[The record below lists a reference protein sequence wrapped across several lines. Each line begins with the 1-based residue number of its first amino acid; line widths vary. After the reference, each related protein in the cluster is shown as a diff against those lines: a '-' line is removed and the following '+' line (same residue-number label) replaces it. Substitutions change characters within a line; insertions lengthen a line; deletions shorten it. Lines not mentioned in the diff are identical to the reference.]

1 MTKWH
6 AILLIIPLNLLVV
19 FLASHGCVGQQGD
32 MRGIERRLMQSN
44 QKLAQSGAQQRQE
57 VEALKGEEIPKLRG
71 ELDRALQKMLV
82 LQRKQDDL
90 EQQMA
95 VLKQPAKSELDATLS
110 TQMRESLNALDVKN
124 KADRD
129 QLRGDVNIR
138 LDEINRQMEVLS
150 KDIIDAVQ
158 KTNATLVKNVDG
170 RLEALDVVVGKI
182 LLRLD
187 NLEKQRQPIKKHKQ
201 NR

>member
-6 AILLIIPLNLLVV
+6 AILLIIPLNLLVI
-19 FLASHGCVGQQGD
+19 FLASHGCVAQQAD

-57 VEALKGEEIPKLRG
+57 LEALKGEEIPKLRG

-82 LQRKQDDL
+82 LQSKQDDL

-95 VLKQPAKSELDATLS
+95 VLMQPAKSELDANLS

-170 RLEALDVVVGKI
+170 RLDALDVVVGKI

-187 NLEKQRQPIKKHKQ
+187 NLEKQRQPIQKK
-201 NR
+201 

>member
-6 AILLIIPLNLLVV
+6 AILLIIRLNLLVV
-19 FLASHGCVGQQGD
+19 FLASHGCVAQQAD
-32 MRGIERRLMQSN
+32 TRGIERRLMQSN

-57 VEALKGEEIPKLRG
+57 LEALRGEEIPKLRG

-82 LQRKQDDL
+82 LQSKQDDL

-95 VLKQPAKSELDATLS
+95 VLKQPAKPELDANFY

-138 LDEINRQMEVLS
+138 LDEINRQMEMLS

-170 RLEALDVVVGKI
+170 RLDTLDVVVGKL
-182 LLRLD
+182 LLRMD
-187 NLEKQRQPIKKHKQ
+187 ELEKQRQPIKQ
-201 NR
+201 

>member
-1 MTKWH
+1 
-6 AILLIIPLNLLVV
+6 
-19 FLASHGCVGQQGD
+19 

-57 VEALKGEEIPKLRG
+57 LEALKGEEIPKLRG

-82 LQRKQDDL
+82 LQSKQDDL

-95 VLKQPAKSELDATLS
+95 VLKQPAKPELDANLY

-150 KDIIDAVQ
+150 KDIIDACR
-158 KTNATLVKNVDG
+158 K
-170 RLEALDVVVGKI
+170 
-182 LLRLD
+182 
-187 NLEKQRQPIKKHKQ
+187 PMPPS
-201 NR
+201 

>member
-6 AILLIIPLNLLVV
+6 AILLIIRFNLLVV
-19 FLASHGCVGQQGD
+19 FLASHGCVAQQAD

-57 VEALKGEEIPKLRG
+57 LEALKGEEIPKLRG

-82 LQRKQDDL
+82 LQSKQDDL

-95 VLKQPAKSELDATLS
+95 VLKQPAKPELDGNLY

-170 RLEALDVVVGKI
+170 RLHALDVVVGKI
-182 LLRLD
+182 LLRMD
-187 NLEKQRQPIKKHKQ
+187 KLEKQRQPKKKLK
-201 NR
+201 

>member
-19 FLASHGCVGQQGD
+19 FLASHGCVAQQAD

-57 VEALKGEEIPKLRG
+57 LEALKGEEIPKLRG

-82 LQRKQDDL
+82 LQSKQDDL

-95 VLKQPAKSELDATLS
+95 VLKQPAQSELDAHRS
-110 TQMRESLNALDVKN
+110 TQMRESLNALDVTN
-124 KADRD
+124 TADRD
-129 QLRGDVNIR
+129 QLRDDVNIR

-170 RLEALDVVVGKI
+170 RLDALDVVVGKI

-187 NLEKQRQPIKKHKQ
+187 KLEKQRQPMKNKK
-201 NR
+201 

>member
-19 FLASHGCVGQQGD
+19 FLASHGCVAQQAD
-32 MRGIERRLMQSN
+32 MRGIERRVMQSN

-57 VEALKGEEIPKLRG
+57 LEALKGEEIPKLRG

-82 LQRKQDDL
+82 LQSKQDDL

-95 VLKQPAKSELDATLS
+95 VLKQPPKSELDADLY

-170 RLEALDVVVGKI
+170 RLDALDVVVGKI

-187 NLEKQRQPIKKHKQ
+187 NLEKQRQPIKNKK
-201 NR
+201 

>member
-1 MTKWH
+1 
-6 AILLIIPLNLLVV
+6 
-19 FLASHGCVGQQGD
+19 

-57 VEALKGEEIPKLRG
+57 LEALKGEEIPKLRG

-82 LQRKQDDL
+82 LQSKQDDL

-95 VLKQPAKSELDATLS
+95 VLKQPAKPELDANLY

-170 RLEALDVVVGKI
+170 RLDALDVVVGKI
-182 LLRLD
+182 LLRMD
-187 NLEKQRQPIKKHKQ
+187 KLEKQRQPIKKNKK
-201 NR
+201 

>member
-6 AILLIIPLNLLVV
+6 AILLIIPLNLLVI
-19 FLASHGCVGQQGD
+19 FLASHGCVAQQAD

-57 VEALKGEEIPKLRG
+57 LEALKGEEIPKLRG

-82 LQRKQDDL
+82 LQSKQDDL

-95 VLKQPAKSELDATLS
+95 VLMQPAKSELDANLS

-170 RLEALDVVVGKI
+170 RLDALDVVVGKI

-187 NLEKQRQPIKKHKQ
+187 NLEKQRQPIQNKK
-201 NR
+201 

>member
-19 FLASHGCVGQQGD
+19 FLASHGCVAQQAD
-32 MRGIERRLMQSN
+32 MRDIERRLMQSN

-57 VEALKGEEIPKLRG
+57 LEALKGEEIPKLRG

-82 LQRKQDDL
+82 LQSKQDDL

-95 VLKQPAKSELDATLS
+95 VLMQPAKSELDANLS

-170 RLEALDVVVGKI
+170 RLDALDVVVGKI

-187 NLEKQRQPIKKHKQ
+187 NLEKQRQPIQNKK
-201 NR
+201 

>member
-19 FLASHGCVGQQGD
+19 FLASHGCVAQQAD

-57 VEALKGEEIPKLRG
+57 LEALKGEEIPKLRG

-82 LQRKQDDL
+82 LQSKQDGL

-95 VLKQPAKSELDATLS
+95 VLKQPAKPELDANLYI
-110 TQMRESLNALDVKN
+110 QMRESLNALDVKN

-158 KTNATLVKNVDG
+158 NTNATLMKNVDG
-170 RLEALDVVVGKI
+170 RLDALDVVVGKI

-187 NLEKQRQPIKKHKQ
+187 KLEKQRQPMKKKDKK
-201 NR
+201 

>member
-6 AILLIIPLNLLVV
+6 AILLIIPLHLLVV
-19 FLASHGCVGQQGD
+19 FLASHGCVAQQAD

-57 VEALKGEEIPKLRG
+57 LEALKGEEIPKLRG

-82 LQRKQDDL
+82 LQSKQDDL

-95 VLKQPAKSELDATLS
+95 VLKQPAQSERDAHLS
-110 TQMRESLNALDVKN
+110 TQMRESLNALDVTN
-124 KADRD
+124 TADRD
-129 QLRGDVNIR
+129 QLRDDVNIR

-158 KTNATLVKNVDG
+158 KTHATLVKNVDG
-170 RLEALDVVVGKI
+170 RLDALDVVVGKI

-187 NLEKQRQPIKKHKQ
+187 KLEKQRQPMKNKK
-201 NR
+201 

>member
-6 AILLIIPLNLLVV
+6 AILLIIRLNLLVV
-19 FLASHGCVGQQGD
+19 FLASHGCVAQQAD
-32 MRGIERRLMQSN
+32 TRGIERRLMQSN

-57 VEALKGEEIPKLRG
+57 LEALKGEEIPKLRG

-82 LQRKQDDL
+82 LQSKQDDL
-90 EQQMA
+90 EQQML
-95 VLKQPAKSELDATLS
+95 VLKQPAKPELDATLF
-110 TQMRESLNALDVKN
+110 TEMRESLNALDVKN

-138 LDEINRQMEVLS
+138 LDELNRQMEVLS

-158 KTNATLVKNVDG
+158 KTNATLVKNVDR
-170 RLEALDVVVGKI
+170 RLDALDVVVGKI
-182 LLRLD
+182 LLRMD
-187 NLEKQRQPIKKHKQ
+187 KLEKQRQPKKK

>member
-6 AILLIIPLNLLVV
+6 AILLISPLNLLVV
-19 FLASHGCVGQQGD
+19 FLASHGCVAQQAD
-32 MRGIERRLMQSN
+32 MRGIERRVMQSN

-57 VEALKGEEIPKLRG
+57 LEALKGEEIPKLRG

-82 LQRKQDDL
+82 LQSKQDDL

-95 VLKQPAKSELDATLS
+95 VLKQPAKSEPDANLY

-158 KTNATLVKNVDG
+158 NTNATLVKNVDG
-170 RLEALDVVVGKI
+170 RLDALDVIVGKI
-182 LLRLD
+182 LLRLEK
-187 NLEKQRQPIKKHKQ
+187 LEKQRQPIKNKK
-201 NR
+201 

>member
-6 AILLIIPLNLLVV
+6 AILLIIRLNLLVV
-19 FLASHGCVGQQGD
+19 FLASHGCVAQQAD
-32 MRGIERRLMQSN
+32 TRGIERRLMQSN

-57 VEALKGEEIPKLRG
+57 LEALKGEDIPQLRG

-82 LQRKQDDL
+82 LQSKQDDL

-110 TQMRESLNALDVKN
+110 TQMRESLTALDVKN
-124 KADRD
+124 
-129 QLRGDVNIR
+129 R

-170 RLEALDVVVGKI
+170 RLDALDVVVGKI

-187 NLEKQRQPIKKHKQ
+187 NLEKQRQPIQNKK
-201 NR
+201 

>member
-6 AILLIIPLNLLVV
+6 AILLIMRLNLLVV
-19 FLASHGCVGQQGD
+19 FLASHGCVAQQAD
-32 MRGIERRLMQSN
+32 TRGIERRVMQSN
-44 QKLAQSGAQQRQE
+44 QNLAQSGAQQRQE
-57 VEALKGEEIPKLRG
+57 LEALKGEEIPKLRG

-82 LQRKQDDL
+82 LQSKQDDL

-95 VLKQPAKSELDATLS
+95 VRKQPAKPELDANLY

-138 LDEINRQMEVLS
+138 LDEISRQMEVLS

-170 RLEALDVVVGKI
+170 RLHALDVVVGKI
-182 LLRLD
+182 LLRMD
-187 NLEKQRQPIKKHKQ
+187 KLEKQRQPIKK
-201 NR
+201 

>member
-6 AILLIIPLNLLVV
+6 VIQLIIRLNLFVAV
-19 FLASHGCVGQQGD
+19 LASHGCVAQQAD
-32 MRGIERRLMQSN
+32 TRGIERRLMQSN
-44 QKLAQSGAQQRQE
+44 QELAQSGAQQRQE
-57 VEALKGEEIPKLRG
+57 LEALKGEEIPKLRG

-82 LQRKQDDL
+82 LQGKQDDL
-90 EQQMA
+90 EQQIA
-95 VLKQPAKSELDATLS
+95 VLKQPAMPDLDANLY

-129 QLRGDVNIR
+129 QLRGDVNVR
-138 LDEINRQMEVLS
+138 LDEINRQMEELS

-170 RLEALDVVVGKI
+170 RLDALDVVIGKI
-182 LLRLD
+182 LLRMD
-187 NLEKQRQPIKKHKQ
+187 ELEKQRQPIKKQ
-201 NR
+201 

>member
-6 AILLIIPLNLLVV
+6 AILLIIRLKLLVI
-19 FLASHGCVGQQGD
+19 FLASHGCVAQQAD
-32 MRGIERRLMQSN
+32 IRSIERRLMQSN
-44 QKLAQSGAQQRQE
+44 QELAQSGAQQRQE
-57 VEALKGEEIPKLRG
+57 LEALRGEEIPKLRG
-71 ELDRALQKMLV
+71 ELDRAFQKMLV
-82 LQRKQDDL
+82 LQSKQDDL

-95 VLKQPAKSELDATLS
+95 VLKQPAKSELDANLY

-170 RLEALDVVVGKI
+170 RLDALDVVVGKI
-182 LLRLD
+182 LIRMD
-187 NLEKQRQPIKKHKQ
+187 ELETQRQPIKK
-201 NR
+201 

>member
-1 MTKWH
+1 
-6 AILLIIPLNLLVV
+6 
-19 FLASHGCVGQQGD
+19 

-57 VEALKGEEIPKLRG
+57 LEALKGEEIPKLRG

-82 LQRKQDDL
+82 LQSKQDDL

-95 VLKQPAKSELDATLS
+95 VLKQPAKPELDGNLY

-124 KADRD
+124 EADRD

-170 RLEALDVVVGKI
+170 RLHALDVVVGKI
-182 LLRLD
+182 LLRMD
-187 NLEKQRQPIKKHKQ
+187 KLEKQRQPKKKLK
-201 NR
+201 

>member
-19 FLASHGCVGQQGD
+19 FLASHGCVAQQAD
-32 MRGIERRLMQSN
+32 MRDIERRLMQSN

-57 VEALKGEEIPKLRG
+57 LEALKGEEIPKLRG

-82 LQRKQDDL
+82 LQSKQDDL

-95 VLKQPAKSELDATLS
+95 VLKQPAKSELDANLS

-170 RLEALDVVVGKI
+170 RLDALDVVVGKI

-187 NLEKQRQPIKKHKQ
+187 NLEKQRKPIKNKK
-201 NR
+201 

>member
-6 AILLIIPLNLLVV
+6 AILLIIRLNLLVV
-19 FLASHGCVGQQGD
+19 FLASHGCVAPQAD
-32 MRGIERRLMQSN
+32 SRGIERRVMQSN

-57 VEALKGEEIPKLRG
+57 LEALKGEDIPQLRG

-82 LQRKQDDL
+82 LQSKQDDL

-110 TQMRESLNALDVKN
+110 TQMRESLTALDVKN

-150 KDIIDAVQ
+150 KAIIDAVQ

-170 RLEALDVVVGKI
+170 RLDALDVVVGKI

>member
-6 AILLIIPLNLLVV
+6 AILLIIRLNLLVV
-19 FLASHGCVGQQGD
+19 FLASHGCVSPQAD
-32 MRGIERRLMQSN
+32 SRGIERRVMQSN

-57 VEALKGEEIPKLRG
+57 LEALKGEEIPKLRG

-82 LQRKQDDL
+82 LQSKQDDL

-158 KTNATLVKNVDG
+158 KTNATLVKNVDR
-170 RLEALDVVVGKI
+170 RLDALDVVVGKI

-187 NLEKQRQPIKKHKQ
+187 NLEKQRQPIKKNKQ